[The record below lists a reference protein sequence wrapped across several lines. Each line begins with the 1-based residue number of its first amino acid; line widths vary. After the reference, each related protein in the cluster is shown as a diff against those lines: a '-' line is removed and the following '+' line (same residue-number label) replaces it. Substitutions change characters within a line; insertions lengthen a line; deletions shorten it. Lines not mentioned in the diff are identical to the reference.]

1 VKEFRPTNN
10 TDHPF
15 QPFLVCCSAQNLV
28 YDFHNQH
35 LTDTG
40 NPMIEIDGK
49 NYKTETVLGFD
60 NFDGHEAK
68 IVTGVNTP
76 SGQAVAIQVN
86 GTWQFINPSVR

>member
-1 VKEFRPTNN
+1 
-10 TDHPF
+10 
-15 QPFLVCCSAQNLV
+15 
-28 YDFHNQH
+28 
-35 LTDTG
+35 
-40 NPMIEIDGK
+40 MIEIDGK